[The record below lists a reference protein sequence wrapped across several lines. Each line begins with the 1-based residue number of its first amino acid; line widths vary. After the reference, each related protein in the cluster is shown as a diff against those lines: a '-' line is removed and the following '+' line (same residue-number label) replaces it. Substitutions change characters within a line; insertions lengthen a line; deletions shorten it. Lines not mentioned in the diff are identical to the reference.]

1 MHGLVN
7 RIIERFVRDTYGRD
21 VWIGVMQELDLG
33 YTEFEPMLTYEN
45 ELTVQVLDLI
55 AGTLDK
61 PLPDV
66 LEDIGTYLVSHP
78 NVEAVRRLLRF
89 SGENFV
95 EFLHSLDDL
104 PARAKLAVEDLVLP
118 SLELREYGS
127 NFYSVVIGAAPGG
140 VVGFG
145 LVVTGLLRTMA
156 DDYGALV
163 FLDYKGQRDGVEIV
177 EIRLLEAAFT
187 EGRDFE
193 LGARAG

>member
-1 MHGLVN
+1 MHGLIN

-21 VWIGVMQELDLG
+21 VWGGIMQQLDLG
-33 YTEFEPMLTYEN
+33 YTEFEPMLTYEYDVTQR
-45 ELTVQVLDLI
+45 LLDEI
-55 AGTLDK
+55 AKALDK

-104 PARAKLAVEDLVLP
+104 PARAKLAVEDLHLP
-118 SLELREYGS
+118 SLELREHGA
-127 NFYSVVIGAAPGG
+127 NFYSVAIGAAPGNIA
-140 VVGFG
+140 GFG
-145 LVVTGLLRTMA
+145 HVVMGLLRTMA

-163 FLDYKGQRDGVEIV
+163 FLDYKGQRDAMEIV
-177 EIRLLEAAFT
+177 EVRVLEAAFA